1 MKNKVEK
8 IADAILYEGYL
19 LYPYRKSALKNQHRF
34 NFGLIE
40 PNDYF
45 QTQVLV
51 FGKAEKLN
59 VTIRFLQLQ
68 HRQVVDAEGN
78 NVERLEINGQI
89 FETWDE
95 VVERKITTSE
105 TTDFCFTARYFSEI
119 LADRKAK
126 LVRQINQISG
136 RIEIG
141 KELIQENL
149 LRFTIKILNLSET
162 EKFISTHAILS
173 VVNAE
178 FVSLLEFAEEF
189 ESEVKQLQQKSLF
202 PVLIE
207 KNIMLAS
214 PIILYDYP
222 QVAPESVGD
231 FYDATEIDEILT
243 LRILTMTDEE
253 KSEAASLDSRAEKI
267 LQQAENTELMN
278 LHGRFREE
286 NLTLKVGKKVRLKP
300 KKSADAFDIFLE
312 NQIAVIESVEEDFE
326 GRKHFAVVLEADEG
340 RDFGFDK
347 FIGHRF
353 FFGQDELEILYQN
366 PEQ

>member
-34 NFGLIE
+34 NFGLLA

-51 FGKAEKLN
+51 LGNAEKLTSI
-59 VTIRFLQLQ
+59 VRFLQIQ
-68 HRQVVDAEGN
+68 HRQTIDAEGN
-78 NVERLEINGQI
+78 DVDKLEIDGQI

-95 VVERKITTSE
+95 VIERNIETSE
-105 TTDFCFTARYFSEI
+105 TTEFCFTSNYFSEI
-119 LADRKAK
+119 VADGKAK
-126 LVRQINQISG
+126 FVHQINQICG
-136 RIEIG
+136 QIEIE
-141 KELIQENL
+141 KEQIRDNL
-149 LRFTIKILNLSET
+149 HRWTIKIFNRNQSEQ
-162 EKFISTHAILS
+162 FISTHAILS
-173 VVNAE
+173 VENAE
-178 FVSLLEFAEEF
+178 LVSLLEYANEF
-189 ESEVKQLQQKSLF
+189 ENEVKTLQQKGLF

-222 QVAPESVGD
+222 KIAPESVGD

-243 LRILTMTDEE
+243 LRILTMTDAE
-253 KSEAASLDSRAEKI
+253 KHEAISLDSRAEKI
-267 LQQAENTELMN
+267 LQQAQKTELMN
-278 LHGRFREE
+278 LHGAFRE
-286 NLTLKVGKKVRLKP
+286 NNRTLKIGQKVRLKP

-312 NQIAVIESVEEDFE
+312 NQIAVIESIEEDFE

-340 RDFGFDK
+340 RNFGFDK
-347 FIGHRF
+347 FIGHCF
-353 FFGQDELEILYQN
+353 FFAEDELEIL
-366 PEQ
+366 

>member
-34 NFGLIE
+34 NFGLID

-51 FGKAEKLN
+51 LGDAKNLSAT
-59 VTIRFLQLQ
+59 VRFLQIQ
-68 HRQVVDAEGN
+68 NRQVVDGQGN
-78 NVERLEINGQI
+78 KVEKLEVDGQF

-95 VVERKITTSE
+95 VIERKIETSE
-105 TTDFCFTARYFSEI
+105 TTDFIFESEVFAEI
-119 LADRKAK
+119 LADGKAK
-126 LVRQINQISG
+126 FVRQINQITG
-136 RIEIG
+136 RIEIE
-141 KELIQENL
+141 KERIRENL
-149 LRFTIKILNLSET
+149 QRFTVKIFNLSET
-162 EKFISTHAILS
+162 EKFISGHAILS
-173 VVNAE
+173 VENAQ
-178 FVSLLEFAEEF
+178 FVSLLEYADEF
-189 ESEVKQLQQKSLF
+189 ENEVKALQQKNLF

-231 FYDATEIDEILT
+231 FYDATEIDELLT
-243 LRILTMTDEE
+243 LRILTMTDAE
-253 KSEAASLDSRAEKI
+253 KSEASALDSRAERI
-267 LQQAENTELMN
+267 LQQAEKTKLMN
-278 LHGRFREE
+278 LHGIWRGNFP
-286 NLTLKVGKKVRLKP
+286 KIGQQVRLKP

-312 NQIAVIESVEEDFE
+312 NQIAVIESIEEDFE

-353 FFGQDELEILYQN
+353 FFYENEFEIL
-366 PEQ
+366 

>member
-51 FGKAEKLN
+51 FGKAKN
-59 VTIRFLQLQ
+59 FSVSIRFLQIQ
-68 HRQVVDAEGN
+68 HRQVIDTEGN
-78 NVERLEINGQI
+78 NVERLEIDGQI

-95 VVERKITTSE
+95 VIKRKIETLK
-105 TTDFCFTARYFSEI
+105 TTDFCFTAKYFSEN
-119 LADRKAK
+119 LADGKAK
-126 LVRQINQISG
+126 FVRQINQITG
-136 RIEIG
+136 RIEIE
-141 KELIQENL
+141 KELIRENL
-149 LRFTIKILNLSET
+149 HRFTIKIFNSSET

-222 QVAPESVGD
+222 DIAPESVGE
-231 FYDATEIDEILT
+231 FYDSTEIDELLT
-243 LRILTMTDEE
+243 LRVLTMTDAE
-253 KSEAASLDSRAEKI
+253 KSEAAALDSRAKKI
-267 LQQAENTELMN
+267 LQQAEKTELMN
-278 LHGRFREE
+278 LHGVWREKSLQIGE
-286 NLTLKVGKKVRLKP
+286 KVRLKP

-312 NQIAVIESVEEDFE
+312 NQIAVIESIEEDFE